1 MDDDPLDA
9 VRWNWDTAYD
19 IRRDA
24 AGRCLASRLDGL
36 GGPLPL
42 AAASPE
48 ALNELI
54 AADYRARPVSRDV
67 A

>member
-9 VRWNWDTAYD
+9 VRWSWDTAYK
-19 IRRDA
+19 ISRDA
-24 AGRCLASRLDGL
+24 GGQCRAERRDGL
-36 GGPLPL
+36 GAPLE
-42 AAASPE
+42 AAHPE